1 MTTVR
6 MFALALAIA
15 MLSASAAVA
24 QAPTTGAGK
33 GSATTTPNSGKRPAA
48 ATQQLSSPGPSNPA
62 GVTTGG
68 GKVGTKPTTPPPNPA
83 SQAKTK

>member
-1 MTTVR
+1 MTTLR

-15 MLSASAAVA
+15 VLSASAAVA

-33 GSATTTPNSGKRPAA
+33 GTATTTPNSNKRPAA
-48 ATQQLSSPGPSNPA
+48 ANQQLSSPGPTTPA
-62 GVTTGG
+62 GVTPGG